1 MQSEIDSSE
10 QEKDKLLAKKAE
22 LKAENSELLKSIIE
36 ECAENE
42 AGIAELKIDN
52 GIFLLE
58 VCYDEKPEIVIPQEY
73 KKLRS

>member
-1 MQSEIDSSE
+1 MQSEI
-10 QEKDKLLAKKAE
+10 
-22 LKAENSELLKSIIE
+22 

-42 AGIAELKIDN
+42 ASIAEFKIGICREIKIEDVNLDRKKKYVCQDN

-58 VCYDEKPEIVIPQEY
+58 VRYDEKPEIVIPQEY